1 MAERH
6 GAKILVVD
14 DEAEYLQTTI
24 QYLRES
30 GEDFDCLSAIHG
42 AMAIQV
48 AKSKLPDLIITDW
61 DMPVMNGIEAT
72 TALKQDPETRDIP
85 VIVSSGAMTTSS
97 HLRLAL
103 EAGAVDFIRKPIDR
117 LELIARVRTVLELA
131 RSYKEIKRQKEIVE
145 KRNRDF
151 MDSVVYARRIQE
163 AILPDKE
170 SFGRRLGGAFVYSQ
184 PRDVVSGDFFWY
196 FDKRKEV
203 MAACADCT
211 GHGVPG
217 AFMSIL
223 GNNILGA
230 ITRDFG
236 MLKPNLLLSE
246 LNERMMATLQKTVL
260 LENFSP
266 EPTLDGMDIA
276 IVHIDVGTRKVSF
289 SGAHRPLI
297 YFKSGEMHEIRGTNC
312 SIGGVTAFKRL
323 DFELHEIELSEG
335 DSIYMYTDGITDQ
348 FCESSSRKYGQVRL
362 KKLFSDI
369 QGLSMEEQGIEL
381 SKALL
386 EWRGSR
392 EMQDDQTVVGLK
404 L

>member
-1 MAERH
+1 MAERQ

-30 GEDFDCLSAIHG
+30 GKDFDCLSAIHG
-42 AMAIQV
+42 AMAVQI

-72 TALKQDPETRDIP
+72 MALKQDPETREIP
-85 VIVSSGAMTTSS
+85 VVIASGAMTTSS
-97 HLRLAL
+97 HLNLAL

-117 LELIARVRTVLELA
+117 IELVARVRTILELA
-131 RSYKEIKRQKEIVE
+131 QSYKEIKRQKEIVE

-151 MDSVVYARRIQE
+151 MDSIVYARRIQE

-170 SFGRRLGGAFVYSQ
+170 SLGRRLGGAFVYSQ

-203 MAACADCT
+203 MVACADCT

-236 MLKPNLLLSE
+236 ILKPNLLLSE
-246 LNERMMATLQKTVL
+246 LNERMMATLQKTIL
-260 LENFSP
+260 LEDFAA
-266 EPTLDGMDIA
+266 EPTLDGMDVA
-276 IVHIDVGTRKVSF
+276 VVHIDVGSKRVAF

-297 YFKSGEMHEIRGTNC
+297 YFKSGEIHEIRGTNC
-312 SIGGVTAFKRL
+312 SIGGITAFKRL

-335 DSIYMYTDGITDQ
+335 DTIYLYTDGVTDQ
-348 FCESSSRKYGQVRL
+348 FCESSSRKLGQVRF
-362 KKLFSDI
+362 KKLLSDI
-369 QGLSMEEQGIEL
+369 QNLDMDEQGREVA
-381 SKALL
+381 KAITA
-386 EWRGSR
+386 WRGNR
-392 EMQDDQTVVGLK
+392 EMQDDHTVIGLK